1 MHAVLEGTML
11 EETYRAASQLV
22 DDVIERMQE
31 AEGAIRKPL
40 VGKLPRADFLSIMAR
55 LLGPRK
61 VRRSRVC
68 TCIRHCFALCCE
80 FAYQFLRVSAY
91 ATGIQDNDEQDPSQ
105 RGKES

>member
-40 VGKLPRADFLSIMAR
+40 VGKLPRADFLRIVSR

-68 TCIRHCFALCCE
+68 TCIRFCFALSSE
-80 FAYQFLRVSAY
+80 FAYQFLRVSAC
-91 ATGIQDNDEQDPSQ
+91 ATGIQDSDEQDPSH